1 MSSSGKVI
9 NIGGGGGTSARGSA
23 SAVVEDPGLATGAK
37 AKSMPYYVTPP
48 SASAVDTDPDDADDD
63 GNKKKI
69 ITSLVHTPQFEPLLR
84 SNIEHFLIFRR

>member
-9 NIGGGGGTSARGSA
+9 NIGGGGASARGSA

-69 ITSLVHTPQFEPLLR
+69 ITSLMFTHPSLSSCS
-84 SNIEHFLIFRR
+84 SN

>member
-9 NIGGGGGTSARGSA
+9 NIGGGAASGG

-48 SASAVDTDPDDADDD
+48 SATAVDTDPDADDD
-63 GNKKKI
+63 GKKI
-69 ITSLVHTPQFEPLLR
+69 TTCLHNVFCSHTTAVR
-84 SNIEHFLIFRR
+84 AVSVIAHFLIFRR